1 MNKGLLLPYTVGR
14 WPDTRIAAAV
24 DLQHQRK
31 AIRVWALAR
40 AKNTQKTRTNPGKHA
55 FHTYKSRKHAKNTQK
70 TRIVPRILPQ
80 VKIVIVR

>member
-31 AIRVWALAR
+31 AIRVWALAD
-40 AKNTQKTRTNPGKHA
+40 AEL
-55 FHTYKSRKHAKNTQK
+55 SD
-70 TRIVPRILPQ
+70 RILCFLGSGSILSFGF
-80 VKIVIVR
+80 VAEFADLIL